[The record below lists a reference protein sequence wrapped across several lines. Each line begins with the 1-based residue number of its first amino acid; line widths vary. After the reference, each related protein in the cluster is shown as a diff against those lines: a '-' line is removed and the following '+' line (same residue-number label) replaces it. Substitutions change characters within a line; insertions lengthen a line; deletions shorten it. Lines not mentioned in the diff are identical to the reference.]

1 MGQMLQKAMWG
12 PTSASIPALDVVV
25 QRPTP
30 TFGANL
36 GIQQILLS
44 HFQKSFQL
52 LPPAFEDLR

>member
-1 MGQMLQKAMWG
+1 MRGNDGLWGRCCRKQMWG
-12 PTSASIPALDVVV
+12 PTSAAIPGLDVVV

-44 HFQKSFQL
+44 HF
-52 LPPAFEDLR
+52 